1 MLRIGPP
8 PFWTEQRFSED
19 AGRKGGM
26 PSYRVYEVDAEGHKC
41 WMAQKPATV
50 DIELDEFCDG
60 ATL

>member
-1 MLRIGPP
+1 
-8 PFWTEQRFSED
+8 
-19 AGRKGGM
+19 M
-26 PSYRVYEVDAEGHKC
+26 PSYQVYEVDAEGHKC

>member
-1 MLRIGPP
+1 
-8 PFWTEQRFSED
+8 
-19 AGRKGGM
+19 M

-50 DIELDEFCDG
+50 DIELEFCDG